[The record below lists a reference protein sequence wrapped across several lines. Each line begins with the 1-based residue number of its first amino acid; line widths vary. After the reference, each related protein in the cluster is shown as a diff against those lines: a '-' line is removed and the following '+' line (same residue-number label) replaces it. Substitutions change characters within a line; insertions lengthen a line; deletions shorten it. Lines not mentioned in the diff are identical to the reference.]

1 MMTCS
6 KNKESIERM
15 MESQK
20 EVVVEENEEKQK
32 LIENYLSRKLDN
44 LNQNIREYMV
54 IDED

>member
-1 MMTCS
+1 
-6 KNKESIERM
+6 